1 MYCKSSHKPS
11 VYIALRPG
19 LFLGSILFTGNP
31 CRGMT
36 IVASLPRAIQRRG
49 GLSDTC
55 VLTVQNQ
62 KVLLLVEFHGL
73 VKWPFNK
80 IVQSQ
85 WNCSNI
91 IEVTARLPRQS
102 PSLYLNASESR
113 TWPCACNQFEQ
124 AVRCFGIWRWKVLC
138 KCQASFTGA
147 LHPGWEAQRARDSS
161 TWC

>member
-1 MYCKSSHKPS
+1 MHCKLSHKPS
-11 VYIALRPG
+11 DFYSPG
-19 LFLGSILFTGNP
+19 ARFVVGIN
-31 CRGMT
+31 T
-36 IVASLPRAIQRRG
+36 IYWKSLQKYNHHCHELSTNVG
-49 GLSDTC
+49 GLCEIC

-80 IVQSQ
+80 IGQSQ

-91 IEVTARLPRQS
+91 IEVAARQPGQG

-113 TWPCACNQFEQ
+113 TWPRACNQFEQ
-124 AVRCFGIWRWKVLC
+124 SVRCFGIWRWKVLC

-147 LHPGWEAQRARDSS
+147 LHPGWEAQRARESS
-161 TWC
+161 AWC